1 MMDVINGTPKKHEQE
16 RVNLLGYITPIL
28 MDYAENN
35 RIDPVVCYEVC
46 HELELMVAEQCKTKG
61 ITTDELQRYRL
72 AAEVN
77 FKESNDSLI
86 KDRMGRL
93 GRRETRT

>member
-1 MMDVINGTPKKHEQE
+1 MMDVINNSSKKYKQE

-35 RIDPVVCYEVC
+35 RVDPVVCYEVC
-46 HELELMVAEQCKTKG
+46 HELELMVEEQCKAKG
-61 ITTDELQRYRL
+61 ITTDELQRCKI

-77 FKESNDSLI
+77 FKVSNDSLI
-86 KDRMGRL
+86 RD
-93 GRRETRT
+93 

>member
-1 MMDVINGTPKKHEQE
+1 MIDVINNSSKKYEQE

-35 RIDPVVCYEVC
+35 RVDPVVCYEVC
-46 HELELMVAEQCKTKG
+46 HELELMVEEQCKAKG
-61 ITTDELQRYRL
+61 ITTDELQRCKI

-77 FKESNDSLI
+77 FKVSNDSLI
-86 KDRMGRL
+86 TD
-93 GRRETRT
+93 

>member
-1 MMDVINGTPKKHEQE
+1 MIDVINNSSKKYEQE

-35 RIDPVVCYEVC
+35 RVDTVVCYEVC
-46 HELELMVAEQCKTKG
+46 HELELMVEEQCKAKG
-61 ITTDELQRYRL
+61 ITTDELQRCKI

-77 FKESNDSLI
+77 FKVSNDSLI
-86 KDRMGRL
+86 RD
-93 GRRETRT
+93 

>member
-1 MMDVINGTPKKHEQE
+1 MMDVINNSSKKYEQE

-35 RIDPVVCYEVC
+35 RVDPVVCYEVC
-46 HELELMVAEQCKTKG
+46 HELELMVEEQCKAKG
-61 ITTDELQRYRL
+61 ITTDELQCCKI

-77 FKESNDSLI
+77 FKVSNDSLI
-86 KDRMGRL
+86 RD
-93 GRRETRT
+93 

>member
-1 MMDVINGTPKKHEQE
+1 MMDVINNSSKKYEQE

-35 RIDPVVCYEVC
+35 RVDPVVCYEVC
-46 HELELMVAEQCKTKG
+46 HELELMVEEQCKAKG
-61 ITTDELQRYRL
+61 ITTDELQRCKI

-77 FKESNDSLI
+77 FKVSNDSLI
-86 KDRMGRL
+86 TD
-93 GRRETRT
+93 